1 MALLQVNNLYMG
13 FSGTCLFQDVTFSI
27 DEKDKI
33 ALIGMNGAG
42 KTTLVKILLGL
53 EYSEVNP
60 KTQQRGTVS
69 MKKGMKIGYLSQN
82 PTLEAEN
89 TVF

>member
-1 MALLQVNNLYMG
+1 MALVQVSNLYMG
-13 FSGTCLFQDVTFSI
+13 FSGSCLFRDINFSI

-53 EYSEVNP
+53 EYSEVDP
-60 KTQQRGTVS
+60 RTQQRGNIST
-69 MKKGMKIGYLSQN
+69 KNGIKIGYLS
-82 PTLEAEN
+82 
-89 TVF
+89 VFV